1 MKISKKSQALN
12 IVEPSYFASLASL
25 LWIALYYLPVGGAL
39 LRLILPLP
47 ISLLQLRRG
56 TKVALDGIFIQILLL
71 TILMGPI
78 RGPLFL
84 FPYGILSFWLGWCW
98 YKNKSW
104 WYSLSSGILIGTFG
118 FLIRV
123 FALSILVGENLWILV
138 TRASY
143 RLIQYFASFVDNFV
157 SFVDISWT
165 PSLIFIQLV
174 AILLVIVQE
183 FVYVLTIHIIANAVF
198 PRLKSFIP
206 KPPNKISGFVDLSL

>member
-1 MKISKKSQALN
+1 MKITKKSQALDL
-12 IVEPSYFASLASL
+12 IEPSYLASLASL

-56 TKVALDGIFIQILLL
+56 TKVAIDGILVQILLL
-71 TILMGPI
+71 IILMGPI

-84 FPYGILSFWLGWCW
+84 FPYGTLSFWLGWCW
-98 YKNKSW
+98 LKNKSW
-104 WYSLSSGILIGTFG
+104 WFSLFSGILIGASG

-143 RLIQYFASFVDNFV
+143 GLIQKFASII
-157 SFVDISWT
+157 DISWT
-165 PSLIFIQLV
+165 PSVTFIQLV
-174 AILLVIVQE
+174 AIFLVIFQE
-183 FVYVLTIHIIANAVF
+183 FVYVLTIHIIAYAVF
-198 PRLKSFIP
+198 PRLKSSIP
-206 KPPNKISGFVDLSL
+206 QPPNRISGFVDLSL

>member
-1 MKISKKSQALN
+1 MKITKKSQALDL
-12 IVEPSYFASLASL
+12 IEPSYLASLASL

-56 TKVALDGIFIQILLL
+56 TKVALNGIFVQILLL
-71 TILMGPI
+71 IILMGPI

-84 FPYGILSFWLGWCW
+84 FPYGTLSFWLGWCW
-98 YKNKSW
+98 LKNKSW
-104 WYSLSSGILIGTFG
+104 WFSLFSGIMIGASG

-143 RLIQYFASFVDNFV
+143 GLIQKFASII
-157 SFVDISWT
+157 DISWT
-165 PSLIFIQLV
+165 PSVTFIQLV
-174 AILLVIVQE
+174 AIFLVIFQE
-183 FVYVLTIHIIANAVF
+183 FVYVLTIHIIAYAVF
-198 PRLKSFIP
+198 PRLKSSIP
-206 KPPNKISGFVDLSL
+206 EPPKKISGFVDLRL

>member
-1 MKISKKSQALN
+1 MKITKKSQALDL
-12 IVEPSYFASLASL
+12 IEPSYLASLASL

-39 LRLILPLP
+39 FRLILPLP

-56 TKVALDGIFIQILLL
+56 TRVAVDGIFVQILLL

-84 FPYGILSFWLGWCW
+84 FPYGTLSFWLGWCW
-98 YKNKSW
+98 LKNKSW
-104 WYSLSSGILIGTFG
+104 WFSLFSGIMIGASG

-143 RLIQYFASFVDNFV
+143 GLIQKFASII
-157 SFVDISWT
+157 DISWS
-165 PSLIFIQLV
+165 PSTTFIQLV
-174 AILLVIVQE
+174 AIFLVIFQE
-183 FVYVLTIHIIANAVF
+183 FVYVLTIHIIAYAVF
-198 PRLKSFIP
+198 PRLKSSIP
-206 KPPNKISGFVDLSL
+206 QPPNKIINFVDLRL

>member
-1 MKISKKSQALN
+1 MKITKKSQALN
-12 IVEPSYFASLASL
+12 LIEPSYLASLASL

-71 TILMGPI
+71 IILMGPI

-84 FPYGILSFWLGWCW
+84 FPYGTLSFWLGWCW
-98 YKNKSW
+98 LKNKSW
-104 WYSLSSGILIGTFG
+104 WYSLFSGILIGATG

-123 FALSILVGENLWILV
+123 FALSILVGDNLWILV

-143 RLIQYFASFVDNFV
+143 GLIQRFASLIN
-157 SFVDISWT
+157 ISSS
-165 PSLIFIQLV
+165 PSLIIIQLV
-174 AILLVIVQE
+174 AILLVVFQE
-183 FVYVLTIHIIANAVF
+183 FVYVLTIHIIAYAVF
-198 PRLKSFIP
+198 PRLKSSIP
-206 KPPNKISGFVDLSL
+206 QPPSKISGFVDLGL

>member
-1 MKISKKSQALN
+1 MKITKKSQALDL
-12 IVEPSYFASLASL
+12 IEPSYLASLASL

-47 ISLLQLRRG
+47 ITLLQLRRG

-71 TILMGPI
+71 VILMGPI

-84 FPYGILSFWLGWCW
+84 FPYGTLSFWLGWCW
-98 YKNKSW
+98 LKNKSW
-104 WYSLSSGILIGTFG
+104 WFSLFSGILIGASG

-143 RLIQYFASFVDNFV
+143 GLIQKFASII
-157 SFVDISWT
+157 DISWS
-165 PSLIFIQLV
+165 PSLTLIQLV
-174 AILLVIVQE
+174 AIFLVIFQE
-183 FVYVLTIHIIANAVF
+183 FVYILTIHIIAYAVF
-198 PRLKSFIP
+198 PRLKSSIP
-206 KPPNKISGFVDLSL
+206 EPPNRISSFVDLSL

>member
-1 MKISKKSQALN
+1 MKITKKSQALDL
-12 IVEPSYFASLASL
+12 IEPSYLASLASL

-71 TILMGPI
+71 IILMGPI

-84 FPYGILSFWLGWCW
+84 FPYGTLSFWLGWCW
-98 YKNKSW
+98 LKKKSW
-104 WYSLSSGILIGTFG
+104 WISIFSGILIGASG

-143 RLIQYFASFVDNFV
+143 GLIQKFTSIM
-157 SFVDISWT
+157 DISLS
-165 PSLIFIQLV
+165 PSILLIQLV
-174 AILLVIVQE
+174 AISLIIFQE
-183 FVYVLTIHIIANAVF
+183 LVYVFTIHIIAYAVF

-206 KPPNKISGFVDLSL
+206 QPPKRISAFVDLRI

>member
-1 MKISKKSQALN
+1 MKITKKSQALDL
-12 IVEPSYFASLASL
+12 IEPSYLASLASL

-56 TKVALDGIFIQILLL
+56 TKVALNGIFVQILLL
-71 TILMGPI
+71 IILMGPI

-84 FPYGILSFWLGWCW
+84 FPYGTLSFWLGWCW
-98 YKNKSW
+98 LKNKNW
-104 WYSLSSGILIGTFG
+104 WFSLFSGILIGASG

-143 RLIQYFASFVDNFV
+143 GLIQKFASII
-157 SFVDISWT
+157 DIAWS
-165 PSLIFIQLV
+165 PSTTFIQLV
-174 AILLVIVQE
+174 AIFLVVFQE
-183 FVYVLTIHIIANAVF
+183 FVYVLTIHIIAYAVF
-198 PRLKSFIP
+198 PRLKSSIP
-206 KPPNKISGFVDLSL
+206 QPPNKISGFVDLRL

>member
-1 MKISKKSQALN
+1 MKITKKSQALDL
-12 IVEPSYFASLASL
+12 IEPSYLASLASL

-56 TKVALDGIFIQILLL
+56 TKVALNGIFVQILLL
-71 TILMGPI
+71 IILMGPI

-84 FPYGILSFWLGWCW
+84 FPYGTLSFWLGWCW
-98 YKNKSW
+98 LKNKSW
-104 WYSLSSGILIGTFG
+104 WFSLFSGILIGASG

-143 RLIQYFASFVDNFV
+143 GLIQKFASII
-157 SFVDISWT
+157 DISWT
-165 PSLIFIQLV
+165 PSVTFIQLV
-174 AILLVIVQE
+174 AIFLVIFQE
-183 FVYVLTIHIIANAVF
+183 FVYVLTIHIIAYAVF
-198 PRLKSFIP
+198 PRLKSSIP
-206 KPPNKISGFVDLSL
+206 EPPNRISNFVDLSL

>member
-1 MKISKKSQALN
+1 MKITKKSQALDL
-12 IVEPSYFASLASL
+12 IEPSYLASLASL

-56 TKVALDGIFIQILLL
+56 TKVALNGIFVQILLL
-71 TILMGPI
+71 IILMGPI

-84 FPYGILSFWLGWCW
+84 FPYGTLSFWLGWCW
-98 YKNKSW
+98 LKNKSW
-104 WYSLSSGILIGTFG
+104 WFSLFSGILIGASG

-143 RLIQYFASFVDNFV
+143 GLIQKFASII
-157 SFVDISWT
+157 DISWT
-165 PSLIFIQLV
+165 PSVTFIQLV
-174 AILLVIVQE
+174 AIFLVIFQE
-183 FVYVLTIHIIANAVF
+183 FVYVLTIHIIAYAVF
-198 PRLKSFIP
+198 PRLKSSIP
-206 KPPNKISGFVDLSL
+206 QPPNKIIGFVDLRL

>member
-1 MKISKKSQALN
+1 MKIKRKSQALDL
-12 IVEPSYFASLASL
+12 IEPSYLASLASL

-39 LRLILPLP
+39 FRLILPLP

-56 TKVALDGIFIQILLL
+56 TKVAVDGIFVQILLL
-71 TILMGPI
+71 IILMGPI

-84 FPYGILSFWLGWCW
+84 FPYGTLSFWLGWCW
-98 YKNKSW
+98 LKNKSW
-104 WYSLSSGILIGTFG
+104 WFSLFSGILIGVSG

-143 RLIQYFASFVDNFV
+143 GLIQKFV
-157 SFVDISWT
+157 SIIDISWS
-165 PSLIFIQLV
+165 PSTTFIQLV
-174 AILLVIVQE
+174 AILLVIFQE

-198 PRLKSFIP
+198 PRLKSPIP
-206 KPPNKISGFVDLSL
+206 QPPNKIVGFVDLRL

>member
-1 MKISKKSQALN
+1 MKITKKSQALDL
-12 IVEPSYFASLASL
+12 IEPSYLASLASL

-56 TKVALDGIFIQILLL
+56 TKVALDGISIQILLL
-71 TILMGPI
+71 IILMGPI

-84 FPYGILSFWLGWCW
+84 FPYGILSLWLGWCW
-98 YKNKSW
+98 LKSKSW
-104 WYSLSSGILIGTFG
+104 WFSLFSGILIGASG

-143 RLIQYFASFVDNFV
+143 SLIQKFASII
-157 SFVDISWT
+157 DISWS
-165 PSLIFIQLV
+165 PSITIIQLV
-174 AILLVIVQE
+174 AIFLVIFQE
-183 FVYVLTIHIIANAVF
+183 FVYVLTIHIIAYAVF
-198 PRLKSFIP
+198 PRLKASIP
-206 KPPNKISGFVDLSL
+206 QPPNRISGFVDLSL

>member
-1 MKISKKSQALN
+1 MKITKKSQALDL
-12 IVEPSYFASLASL
+12 IEPSYLASLASL

-56 TKVALDGIFIQILLL
+56 TKVALDGICIQILLL
-71 TILMGPI
+71 IILMGPI

-84 FPYGILSFWLGWCW
+84 FPYGILSLWLGWCW
-98 YKNKSW
+98 LKSKSW
-104 WYSLSSGILIGTFG
+104 WFSLFSGILIGASG

-143 RLIQYFASFVDNFV
+143 SLIQKFASII
-157 SFVDISWT
+157 DISWS
-165 PSLIFIQLV
+165 PSITIIQLV
-174 AILLVIVQE
+174 AIFLVIFQE
-183 FVYVLTIHIIANAVF
+183 FVYVLTIHIIAYAVF
-198 PRLKSFIP
+198 PRLKASIP
-206 KPPNKISGFVDLSL
+206 QPPNRISGFVDLSL

>member
-1 MKISKKSQALN
+1 MKITKKSQALDL
-12 IVEPSYFASLASL
+12 IEPSYLASLASL

-56 TKVALDGIFIQILLL
+56 TKVALNGIFVQILLL
-71 TILMGPI
+71 IILMGPI

-84 FPYGILSFWLGWCW
+84 FPYGTLSFWLGWCW
-98 YKNKSW
+98 LKNKSW
-104 WYSLSSGILIGTFG
+104 WFSLFSGILIGASG

-143 RLIQYFASFVDNFV
+143 GLIQKFASII
-157 SFVDISWT
+157 DISWT
-165 PSLIFIQLV
+165 PSVTFIQLV
-174 AILLVIVQE
+174 AIFLVIFQE
-183 FVYVLTIHIIANAVF
+183 FVYVLTIHIIAYAVF
-198 PRLKSFIP
+198 PRLKSSIP
-206 KPPNKISGFVDLSL
+206 QPPNKISGFVDLSL

>member
-1 MKISKKSQALN
+1 MKITKKSQALDL
-12 IVEPSYFASLASL
+12 IEPSYLASLASL

-39 LRLILPLP
+39 FRLILPLP

-56 TKVALDGIFIQILLL
+56 TRVAVDGIFVQILLL

-84 FPYGILSFWLGWCW
+84 FPYGTLSFWLGWSW
-98 YKNKSW
+98 LKNKSW
-104 WYSLSSGILIGTFG
+104 WFSLFSGILIGVSG

-143 RLIQYFASFVDNFV
+143 GLIQKFASII
-157 SFVDISWT
+157 DIAWS
-165 PSLIFIQLV
+165 PSTIFIQVV
-174 AILLVIVQE
+174 AIFLVVFQE
-183 FVYVLTIHIIANAVF
+183 FVYVLTIHIIAFAVF
-198 PRLKSFIP
+198 PRLKSSIP
-206 KPPNKISGFVDLSL
+206 QPPDKLSGFVDLRL

>member
-1 MKISKKSQALN
+1 MKITKKSQALDL
-12 IVEPSYFASLASL
+12 IEPSYLASLASL

-56 TKVALDGIFIQILLL
+56 TKVALNGIFVQILLL
-71 TILMGPI
+71 IILMGPI

-84 FPYGILSFWLGWCW
+84 FPYGTLSFWLGWCW
-98 YKNKSW
+98 LKNKSW
-104 WYSLSSGILIGTFG
+104 WFSLFSGILIGASG

-143 RLIQYFASFVDNFV
+143 GLIQKFASII
-157 SFVDISWT
+157 DISWS
-165 PSLIFIQLV
+165 PSTTFIQLV
-174 AILLVIVQE
+174 AIFLVIFQE
-183 FVYVLTIHIIANAVF
+183 FVYVLTIHIIAYAVF
-198 PRLKSFIP
+198 PRLKSSIP
-206 KPPNKISGFVDLSL
+206 QPPNKISGFVDLSL

>member
-1 MKISKKSQALN
+1 MKLTKKSQALDL
-12 IVEPSYFASLASL
+12 IEPSYLASLASL
-25 LWIALYYLPVGGAL
+25 LWIALYYLPIGGAL

-71 TILMGPI
+71 IILMGPI

-84 FPYGILSFWLGWCW
+84 FPYGTLSLWLGWCW
-98 YKNKSW
+98 LKNKSW
-104 WYSLSSGILIGTFG
+104 WFSLFSGIFIGASG

-143 RLIQYFASFVDNFV
+143 GLIQKFASII
-157 SFVDISWT
+157 DISWS
-165 PSLIFIQLV
+165 PSTTFIQLV
-174 AILLVIVQE
+174 AIFLVIFQE
-183 FVYVLTIHIIANAVF
+183 FVYVLTIHIIAYAVF
-198 PRLKSFIP
+198 PRLKSSIP
-206 KPPNKISGFVDLSL
+206 QPPNKISGFVDLSI

>member
-1 MKISKKSQALN
+1 MKITKKSQALDL
-12 IVEPSYFASLASL
+12 IEPSYLASLASL

-56 TKVALDGIFIQILLL
+56 TKVALNGIFVQILLL
-71 TILMGPI
+71 IILMGPI

-84 FPYGILSFWLGWCW
+84 FPYGTLSFWLGWCW
-98 YKNKSW
+98 LKNKSW
-104 WYSLSSGILIGTFG
+104 WFSLFSGILIGASG

-143 RLIQYFASFVDNFV
+143 GLIQKFASII
-157 SFVDISWT
+157 DISWT
-165 PSLIFIQLV
+165 PSVTFIQLV
-174 AILLVIVQE
+174 AIFLVIFQE
-183 FVYVLTIHIIANAVF
+183 FVYVLTIHIIAYAVF
-198 PRLKSFIP
+198 PRLKSSIP
-206 KPPNKISGFVDLSL
+206 QPPNKISSFVDLRL

>member
-1 MKISKKSQALN
+1 MKITKKSQALDL
-12 IVEPSYFASLASL
+12 IEPSYLASLASL

-56 TKVALDGIFIQILLL
+56 TKVALNGIFVQILLL
-71 TILMGPI
+71 IILMGPI

-84 FPYGILSFWLGWCW
+84 FPYGTLSFWLGWCW
-98 YKNKSW
+98 LKNKSW
-104 WYSLSSGILIGTFG
+104 WFSLFSGILIGASG

-143 RLIQYFASFVDNFV
+143 GLIQKFASII
-157 SFVDISWT
+157 DISWT
-165 PSLIFIQLV
+165 PSVTFIQLV
-174 AILLVIVQE
+174 AIFLVIFQE
-183 FVYVLTIHIIANAVF
+183 FVYVLTIHIIAYAVF
-198 PRLKSFIP
+198 PRLKSSIP
-206 KPPNKISGFVDLSL
+206 QPPNRISGFVDLSL